1 MSGISAYDKEDG
13 DLTAHIKVSGSVNT
27 SKVGEY
33 KLTYTVED
41 KDGNVS
47 TFTRIIFVK
56 EKVISTNE
64 SNNPKTGDS
73 SILGYVSIFTIAAG
87 GLFIKRKNLK

>member
-13 DLTAHIKVSGSVNT
+13 DLTASIKVSGSVNT